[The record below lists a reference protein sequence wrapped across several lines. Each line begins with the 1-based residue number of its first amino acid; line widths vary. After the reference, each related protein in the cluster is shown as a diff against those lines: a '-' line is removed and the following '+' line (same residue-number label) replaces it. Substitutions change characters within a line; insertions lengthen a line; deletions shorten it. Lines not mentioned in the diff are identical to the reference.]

1 MDQREDI
8 CNGWNVGQE
17 STRVRGTLHWAL
29 SSRPGDRC
37 SELLEVIEGHPV
49 LLRPEAAGQLGG
61 RSEAEWVSPE
71 LPGLSPVTSEA
82 KHGQPRHRGVNIS
95 QELLTI

>member
-1 MDQREDI
+1 MVKSPQKK
-8 CNGWNVGQE
+8 
-17 STRVRGTLHWAL
+17 GTLHWAL
-29 SSRPGDRC
+29 SSRPGDRG

-61 RSEAEWVSPE
+61 RSEAEWVAPE

-82 KHGQPRHRGVNIS
+82 KHGQPRHRVS
-95 QELLTI
+95 VS

>member
-1 MDQREDI
+1 ML
-8 CNGWNVGQE
+8 NGSKGGYLQWME
-17 STRVRGTLHWAL
+17 YWSRVHKERCTLHWAL
-29 SSRPGDRC
+29 SCRPCDRC

-61 RSEAEWVSPE
+61 RSEAEWVAPE

-82 KHGQPRHRGVNIS
+82 KHGQPRHRGVKI
-95 QELLTI
+95 